1 MFSDVKPEERATTGR
16 AFLVLMLVT
25 AGHTLSETARDALF
39 LTRLPP
45 TKLPWVYLGLAV
57 LGALIGLRP
66 RAPASPRRLGIGLAG
81 AAIVT
86 AGFGLA
92 LRGPSTVLVYALYF
106 WTGVFASVVTVEL
119 WVLLG
124 RLHTATQAKRLYG
137 LIGAGSVVGAVVGSG
152 TSRLLAVSL
161 SPASMLLGSAALV
174 ALSAPVAL
182 SFPRGAP
189 APPAGAG
196 AGVALRSSLGRVWSS
211 PYPKRVLTLATL
223 GAVTVTLADFAFKS
237 VVAES
242 VPRAELV
249 AYLST
254 VSLALSALS
263 LVAQI
268 GVARWLLRR
277 LGVPAALVLLP
288 FGMLLGGLGVAFG
301 GGLRAVLGLKAADG
315 ALRYS
320 VHRTAVELL
329 MVPVHDAVRDRVKP
343 VIDLVGQRG
352 GQAIASVLILALAAV
367 GAHDQKLGFAVA
379 ALAALWL
386 GAAVAVHR
394 HYLDLFRTT
403 LREGGLS
410 TDAEMPRLD
419 VGALE
424 TLLVGLNSTNDGEVL
439 GALELLAAQGKERL
453 IPPLLLYHPS
463 RAVVLRALEVFV
475 ELGRPDFVPIA
486 DRLRDHPDPEIA
498 AAALRA
504 RTAIAVDPD
513 LLLERAEGPSLAVR
527 AAAVVS
533 LAMRGLVSDDSARAR
548 LSAIARVG
556 PEGRRELAR
565 SIAAELARGQA
576 AATPAVGAL
585 VDSWLVELAGDPS
598 LETRAHVATAMA
610 RRPSPSLLP
619 CLVPMLE
626 EHSLRAAARA
636 AVAAIPGAAA
646 QLDRALS
653 DPALPLGV
661 RIHLPRTIAALPAEE
676 AAPVLLRHLGA
687 DVDGTIRFKVIRA
700 LSRMRRDHPELVVP
714 PGALAAALDDNLER
728 AMGHAR
734 ARFVLR
740 MSAPESPARDL
751 LAELLFDKELYAL
764 DRICSIFALLRP
776 SEDFVRIFRGL
787 RSQSPRVRSSSRELL
802 ETALRPPYKDRV
814 LSLVD
819 DVVGDATPLLPG
831 ARAAGFEPVLRGLAA
846 DRDALVSTFATYL
859 AAEVGVDLGDA
870 ELERGRRNAR
880 AAGLGE
886 ELLEGPL
893 SRRALGGAPA

>member
-1 MFSDVKPEERATTGR
+1 MKPAERATTGR

-39 LTRLPP
+39 LTRLSP

-66 RAPASPRRLGIGLAG
+66 RAPASPRRLGLGLAA

-86 AGFGLA
+86 AGFGVA
-92 LRGPSTVLVYALYF
+92 LRGPSTLLVYALYF

-124 RLHTATQAKRLYG
+124 QLHTATQAKRLYG

-152 TSRLLAVSL
+152 ASRLLAMSL
-161 SPASMLLGSAALV
+161 TPASMLFGSAALV

-182 SFPRGAP
+182 SLPRGAP
-189 APPAGAG
+189 APPGGGA
-196 AGVALRSSLGRVWSS
+196 AGVPLRASLGRVWSS

-237 VVAES
+237 VVAAS
-242 VPRAELV
+242 VPRAELT

-263 LVAQI
+263 LVAQV

-288 FGMLLGGLGVAFG
+288 FGMLAGGLGVALG

-367 GAHDQKLGFAVA
+367 GAHDQRLGFAVA
-379 ALAALWL
+379 GLATLWLAAALS
-386 GAAVAVHR
+386 VHR

-453 IPPLLLYHPS
+453 VPPLLLYHPS
-463 RAVVLRALEVFV
+463 KAVVLRALEVFV

-486 DRLRDHPDPEIA
+486 DRLRDHPDPEVA

-504 RTAIAVDPD
+504 RTAIAVDRE
-513 LLLERAEGPSLAVR
+513 LLVERAEGPSLAVR

-533 LAMRGLVSDDSARAR
+533 LALRGLVSDESARAR
-548 LSAIARVG
+548 LLAIAEAG
-556 PEGRRELAR
+556 PDGRRELAR
-565 SIAAELARGQA
+565 SIAAEGLGVATPEVGAIVDGLLVDLARDA
-576 AATPAVGAL
+576 
-585 VDSWLVELAGDPS
+585 S
-598 LETRAHVATAMA
+598 LETRAHVAAAMA
-610 RRPSPSLLP
+610 RRPHPSLLP
-619 CLVPMLE
+619 HLVPMLE
-626 EHSLRAAARA
+626 EHALRAAARA
-636 AVAAIPGAAA
+636 AISAIPGAAA
-646 QLDRALS
+646 HLDRALS
-653 DPALPLGV
+653 DEALPLGV
-661 RIHLPRTIAALPAEE
+661 RIHLPRTIAALPVDE
-676 AAPVLLRHLGA
+676 ATPVLLRHLGA

-700 LSRMRRDHPELVVP
+700 LSRLRRDHPGLVVP
-714 PGALAAALDDNLER
+714 DGALAPALEDNLER
-728 AMGHAR
+728 AIGHAR

-740 MSAPESPARDL
+740 TSAPEGPARDL
-751 LAELLFDKELYAL
+751 LVELLFDKELYAL
-764 DRICSIFALLRP
+764 ERVCSIFALLRP
-776 SEDFVRIFRGL
+776 EEDFVRIFRGL

-802 ETALRPPYKDRV
+802 ETVLRAPYKDRV
-814 LSLVD
+814 LTLVD
-819 DVVGDATPLLPG
+819 DVVGDASPLLPG
-831 ARAAGFEPVLRGLAA
+831 ARAARFEPVLRGLAA
-846 DRDALVSTFATYL
+846 DRDVLVSTFATYL
-859 AAEVGVDLGDA
+859 AADVGVDLADA

-880 AAGLGE
+880 AAGLGD

-893 SRRALGGAPA
+893 SRRTLGGATA